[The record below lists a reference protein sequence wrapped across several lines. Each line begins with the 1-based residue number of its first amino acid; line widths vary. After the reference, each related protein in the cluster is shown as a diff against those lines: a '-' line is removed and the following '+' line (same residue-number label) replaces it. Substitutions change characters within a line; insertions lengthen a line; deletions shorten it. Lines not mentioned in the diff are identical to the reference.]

1 MMGDFIKE
9 ANTFIARTF
18 ITYDMAKER
27 QVEVFGYCKGKL
39 FDSYNLKR
47 DIQNYLKRKDNY
59 NIQRL

>member
-9 ANTFIARTF
+9 ANTFVAKTF

-27 QVEVFGYCKGKL
+27 QVEVFGHCKGKL

-47 DIQNYLKRKDNY
+47 DIKKFWDKRIFKSLT
-59 NIQRL
+59 I